1 MDEPMAYYCFEVLYW
16 SGIREGELL
25 ALTPADIDLKRKTIS
40 VTKTFQHINGRD
52 LVTDPKTSKSRRK
65 VKIPDFLCE
74 ELRDYMRMQYELRP
88 EDRLFPV
95 TKNYLHRKMALGCQR
110 QGMKKSVSTICAIPM
125 FHCSSARDTARWPS
139 RIGWVTKTLI
149 SLTDMRICFH
159 PPKSKWRIPWI
170 S

>member
-52 LVTDPKTSKSRRK
+52 LVTDPKTPKSRRK

-74 ELRDYMRMQYELRP
+74 ELRDYLRAQGRLKRSA
-88 EDRLFPV
+88 RLFP
-95 TKNYLHRKMALGCQR
+95 
-110 QGMKKSVSTICAIPM
+110 
-125 FHCSSARDTARWPS
+125 TAKELSPAE
-139 RIGWVTKTLI
+139 G
-149 SLTDMRICFH
+149 
-159 PPKSKWRIPWI
+159 
-170 S
+170 